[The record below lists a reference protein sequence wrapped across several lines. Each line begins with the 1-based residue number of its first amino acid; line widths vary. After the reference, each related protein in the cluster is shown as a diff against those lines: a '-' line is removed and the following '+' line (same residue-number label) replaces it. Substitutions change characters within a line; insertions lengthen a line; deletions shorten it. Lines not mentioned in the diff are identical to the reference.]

1 MIIREYTIESE
12 DGLHARPAT
21 SLLKLAKK
29 FKSSFLLKKADKQ
42 INLNSLL
49 NILALTLKK
58 GDVIHIHIDGED
70 ETEASAAVDAFF
82 LEQNRGI

>member
-1 MIIREYTIESE
+1 MMIREYTIETE

-21 SLLKLAKK
+21 SLLRLTKK
-29 FKSSFLLKKADKQ
+29 FKSSFLLKKDDKQ
-42 INLNSLL
+42 ILLNSLL

-58 GDVIHIHIDGED
+58 GDVIFIHIDGED

-82 LEQNRGI
+82 LEQHRGI

>member
-1 MIIREYTIESE
+1 
-12 DGLHARPAT
+12 
-21 SLLKLAKK
+21 
-29 FKSSFLLKKADKQ
+29 LKKVVKQ
-42 INLNSLL
+42 IKLNSLL

-82 LEQNRGI
+82 LEQFRGI